1 MKKIVFSMATF
12 LVAFSFYAQNVE
24 FGVKGGLN
32 VAFFTSDADAGDS
45 KPKYVYHFG
54 VTAEIPVMEK
64 FSIQPELL
72 YSAQGLNGKL
82 AGKFNIEPI
91 RGIFPKGAKGSYEV
105 KSEESLTYI
114 NIPVMMKYYVF
125 KGLSLE
131 VGPQLGIL
139 VGAKQV
145 GSAEVK
151 INGKALPEKY
161 YNYVEKQYGVRPGKS
176 SGDSKKGFKST
187 DLGMNFGLGYKM
199 DKVNFGVRYSLGVT
213 DIVKNRK
220 GDGYLKNA
228 VIQLSVG
235 YSF

>member
-32 VAFFTSDADAGDS
+32 VAFFTSDAKSEES
-45 KPKYVYHFG
+45 KPRYVYHFG
-54 VTAEIPVMEK
+54 VTAEIPIMDK

-72 YSAQGLNGKL
+72 YSVQGLNGKVSDNF
-82 AGKFNIEPI
+82 KVPPI
-91 RGIFPKGAKGSYEV
+91 PGVFPKGAKGSYEV
-105 KSEESLTYI
+105 KATQSLAYI
-114 NIPVMMKYYVF
+114 NIPVMMKYYVAE
-125 KGLSLE
+125 GLSLE
-131 VGPQLGIL
+131 LGPQLGIL
-139 VGAKQV
+139 VGAKQI
-145 GSAEVK
+145 GNAEVK
-151 INGKALPEKY
+151 INGKSLPEKY
-161 YNYVEKQYGVRPGKS
+161 YDFVEKQYGIRPGENTHNN
-176 SGDSKKGFKST
+176 KKAFKST
-187 DLGMNFGLGYKM
+187 DLGMNFGVGYKL
-199 DKVNFGVRYSLGVT
+199 DKLNFGVRYNLGLT